1 MIYLLEDDSAIRELV
16 VYTLCS
22 TGLEATGFAAPSEFY
37 DAMERA
43 LPELLILDI
52 MLPEEDGLSILRRLR
67 ASPRT
72 EHLPVMMLTAR
83 SSEYDKV
90 IGLDG
95 GADDYLT
102 KPFGMMELISR
113 VRALLRRAEFGRER
127 RETLRCGDIECDT
140 TTHTMRA
147 CGEELTLTLKEYELL
162 HLMLEHPMQV
172 FTRDRLLSSIW
183 GYEFDGES
191 RTVDVHIRSLRLKLG
206 LRRDMIFPGREAPE
220 ADKGI
225 DCRVKGSARARGA
238 IQRLLQEVCGLR
250 LQLRR
255 AVPVQA
261 CDIAVLCRGG
271 KQGFERTERV
281 LRLRDKGFLAPDA
294 QAHQRV
300 HGKKLCL
307 MRLRLL
313 WAAARQDQC
322 CQKYGSEPFFQ
333 GDHLIFRDHYIKK
346 EKFSQI
352 VFDIFLPG
360 WYDKQAASKRYKLEV
375 CPHASRARLQKGR
388 CKQTCRQLSLPVAS
402 STASRRAT

>member
-102 KPFGMMELISR
+102 KPFSR

-127 RETLRCGDIECDT
+127 REKLRCGDIECDT

-162 HLMLEHPMQV
+162 HTFMTNPGRA
-172 FTRDRLLSSIW
+172 FTREQLLSSVW
-183 GYEFDGES
+183 CEDFMGET
-191 RTVDVHIRSLRLKLG
+191 RTVDVHVGTLRQKLG
-206 LRRDMIFPGREAPE
+206 KCGAYIRTVRGVGYRMEA
-220 ADKGI
+220 
-225 DCRVKGSARARGA
+225 
-238 IQRLLQEVCGLR
+238 
-250 LQLRR
+250 
-255 AVPVQA
+255 
-261 CDIAVLCRGG
+261 
-271 KQGFERTERV
+271 
-281 LRLRDKGFLAPDA
+281 
-294 QAHQRV
+294 
-300 HGKKLCL
+300 
-307 MRLRLL
+307 
-313 WAAARQDQC
+313 
-322 CQKYGSEPFFQ
+322 
-333 GDHLIFRDHYIKK
+333 
-346 EKFSQI
+346 
-352 VFDIFLPG
+352 
-360 WYDKQAASKRYKLEV
+360 
-375 CPHASRARLQKGR
+375 
-388 CKQTCRQLSLPVAS
+388 
-402 STASRRAT
+402 

>member
-1 MIYLLEDDSAIRELV
+1 MQKVRQEERTMALIYAVEDDKNILEIEMFALKNSGYQVEGFECARDFYKKLEEKQPDLV
-16 VYTLCS
+16 L
-22 TGLEATGFAAPSEFY
+22 
-37 DAMERA
+37 
-43 LPELLILDI
+43 LDI

-206 LRRDMIFPGREAPE
+206 AAGGQIET
-220 ADKGI
+220 
-225 DCRVKGSARARGA
+225 VRG
-238 IQRLLQEVCGLR
+238 VGY
-250 LQLRR
+250 
-255 AVPVQA
+255 
-261 CDIAVLCRGG
+261 
-271 KQGFERTERV
+271 
-281 LRLRDKGFLAPDA
+281 RLR
-294 QAHQRV
+294 
-300 HGKKLCL
+300 
-307 MRLRLL
+307 
-313 WAAARQDQC
+313 
-322 CQKYGSEPFFQ
+322 E
-333 GDHLIFRDHYIKK
+333 
-346 EKFSQI
+346 
-352 VFDIFLPG
+352 
-360 WYDKQAASKRYKLEV
+360 
-375 CPHASRARLQKGR
+375 
-388 CKQTCRQLSLPVAS
+388 
-402 STASRRAT
+402 TAV

>member
-140 TTHTMRA
+140 TTQRRNGSMAEPIDEAQARA
-147 CGEELTLTLKEYELL
+147 LL
-162 HLMLEHPMQV
+162 
-172 FTRDRLLSSIW
+172 RAA
-183 GYEFDGES
+183 
-191 RTVDVHIRSLRLKLG
+191 
-206 LRRDMIFPGREAPE
+206 GRE
-220 ADKGI
+220 
-225 DCRVKGSARARGA
+225 V
-238 IQRLLQEVCGLR
+238 
-250 LQLRR
+250 
-255 AVPVQA
+255 
-261 CDIAVLCRGG
+261 
-271 KQGFERTERV
+271 
-281 LRLRDKGFLAPDA
+281 
-294 QAHQRV
+294 
-300 HGKKLCL
+300 
-307 MRLRLL
+307 
-313 WAAARQDQC
+313 
-322 CQKYGSEPFFQ
+322 
-333 GDHLIFRDHYIKK
+333 
-346 EKFSQI
+346 
-352 VFDIFLPG
+352 
-360 WYDKQAASKRYKLEV
+360 
-375 CPHASRARLQKGR
+375 
-388 CKQTCRQLSLPVAS
+388 
-402 STASRRAT
+402 